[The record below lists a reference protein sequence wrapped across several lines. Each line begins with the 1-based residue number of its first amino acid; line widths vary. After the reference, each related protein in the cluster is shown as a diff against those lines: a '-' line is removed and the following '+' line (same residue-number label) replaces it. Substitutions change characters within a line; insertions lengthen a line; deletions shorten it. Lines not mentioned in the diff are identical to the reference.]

1 MQHLGDL
8 KKVMPEK
15 IGGELAKA
23 GVSVQHRRVIFEALA
38 KMALA
43 CETPR
48 LGSAS
53 PVNWL
58 RDELRRRHEKRT
70 PHPAL
75 NERASDLKRA
85 GADDELVHTYMQ
97 IGHRGDGKL
106 HRRDHE
112 AVTNRPLISGSTDAV
127 SAQPRR
133 RK

>member
-70 PHPAL
+70 SHPAL

-85 GADDELVHTYMQ
+85 GADDELEVAALVRAET
-97 IGHRGDGKL
+97 HRGEGPACGDD
-106 HRRDHE
+106 RR
-112 AVTNRPLISGSTDAV
+112 TRMRSGT
-127 SAQPRR
+127 
-133 RK
+133 